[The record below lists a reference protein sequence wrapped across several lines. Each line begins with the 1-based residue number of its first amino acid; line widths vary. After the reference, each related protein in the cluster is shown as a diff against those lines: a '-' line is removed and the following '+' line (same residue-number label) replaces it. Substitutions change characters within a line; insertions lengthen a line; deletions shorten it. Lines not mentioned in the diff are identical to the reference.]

1 MSDITITLGA
11 DSSDLERKVNA
22 VGKTIGN
29 QLGPVLKGGGG
40 GGGGGKSGGG
50 GGGGGGGMGAAG
62 EIVGLSPLGKLVMFM
77 AMFGEAIFKAISAI
91 KEFAEQTREL
101 RNLSLATEIPIDKL
115 QGLQYMAESMGLSL
129 NTLAH
134 AFGEFNRKMGEV
146 RIKGGELGNLLVK
159 LNVPMDKIANGTL
172 TATEGMKLLANAYAA
187 GTDAQTLA
195 YYGNLMFGSS
205 FEQMLPAIKSGAIN
219 IDKYTDSVY
228 EQSRVSSQAEAQMAD
243 DWGSLWQT
251 IKNLGHEVLGTIAA
265 VVYGIVDIINILW
278 LKVSSM
284 WNDTEESAQQVIDM
298 MPKGLT
304 PDKQRE
310 YAKKMGTSVL
320 GLEGEELDKFMKVI
334 EDQISG
340 SGEKLNPLGLQS
352 AQGASTLQQH
362 AGGDIVSALAFSPLE
377 RIANATEETA
387 QNTAPKQESN
397 SPNGVSGFKGELE
410 VQSGDVPIA
419 MYF

>member
-29 QLGPVLKGGGG
+29 QLGPALKG

-50 GGGGGGGMGAAG
+50 GGGGGGGMGGAG
-62 EIVGLSPLGKLVMFM
+62 EIVGLSPLGKLVGFM
-77 AMFGEAIFKAISAI
+77 ALFGEAIFKAISAI

-115 QGLQYMAESMGLSL
+115 QGLQYMSESLGLSL
-129 NTLAH
+129 GTLAH
-134 AFGEFNRKMGEV
+134 AFGEFNKKMGEV

-219 IDKYTDSVY
+219 IDKYTNSVY
-228 EQSRVSSQAEAQMAD
+228 EQSHASSQAESQMAD
-243 DWGSLWQT
+243 DFGSIWQT

-265 VVYGIVDIINILW
+265 VVYGIARVIDMLW
-278 LKVSSM
+278 LKISSI
-284 WNDTEESAQQVIDM
+284 WNDTGDSAEQVIDM
-298 MPKGLT
+298 MPKGIG
-304 PDKQRE
+304 PDQQRE
-310 YAKKMGTSVL
+310 FAMKMGKTIL
-320 GLEGEELDKFMKVI
+320 GLEGEELDEFMKII
-334 EDQISG
+334 EDRISG
-340 SGEKLNPLGLQS
+340 TGEKLNPLGLQS
-352 AQGASTLQQH
+352 AQGASSLQQH

-387 QNTAPKQESN
+387 QNTAPQPESN
-397 SPNGVSGFKGELE
+397 SPNGETRIKGELE
-410 VQSGDVPIA
+410 ILTRDVPMG

>member
-1 MSDITITLGA
+1 MADITITLGA

-22 VGKTIGN
+22 VGKTVGN
-29 QLGPVLKGGGG
+29 QLGAGIKGGGG
-40 GGGGGKSGGG
+40 GGMKGGG
-50 GGGGGGGMGAAG
+50 GGGAGGGMGGAG

-77 AMFGEAIFKAISAI
+77 VQFGEAIARAISAI
-91 KEFAEQTREL
+91 KEFAEQTKEL
-101 RNLSLATEIPIDKL
+101 RNLSLATEIPIAKL
-115 QGLQYMAESMGLSL
+115 EGLQYMANSLGMSLS
-129 NTLAH
+129 TLAH

-159 LNVPMDKIANGTL
+159 MNVPMDKIANGTL

-205 FEQMLPAIKSGAIN
+205 FEQMLPAIKAGAIN

-228 EQSRVSSQAEAQMAD
+228 EQSATSSAAEAQMAD
-243 DWGSLWQT
+243 DWESIWQT

-265 VVYGIVDIINILW
+265 IVYGLVDLINIVW

-284 WNDTEESAQQVIDM
+284 WNDTEESAEQVVDM
-298 MPKGLT
+298 MPKGIN
-304 PDKQRE
+304 PDQQR
-310 YAKKMGTSVL
+310 AFALRMGKSVL
-320 GLEGEELDKFMKVI
+320 GLEGEELDKYMEAI
-334 EDQISG
+334 EKKISG
-340 SGEKLNPLGLQS
+340 DGEKLNPLGLQS
-352 AQGASTLQQH
+352 AQGASQLQQH

-377 RIANATEETA
+377 RIADATEETA
-387 QNTAPKQESN
+387 QNTAPRNEPN
-397 SPNGVSGFKGELE
+397 SPNGSGGFKGELE
-410 VQSGDVPIA
+410 VQAEPSYP